1 MGLEQR
7 PWRWLPW
14 QVCQKHW
21 LPRTNFLRRVEYF
34 SWAITAY
41 SYSVPA
47 IFSEPSQCAG
57 GPDKRGTWGDPRPVE
72 ADRGRAGVDETFY
85 ILVATWWELLGI
97 FLANET
103 IRLQCSLT
111 QGYLHLFLTVTATRS
126 ASCAETKEEIVSKY
140 VIALNE
146 VKWDTHKSDLWP
158 AGCWPGQRRGLARGE
173 MILLKVNSW
182 NNSGASPQ
190 GRRPP
195 ICRLLRCKK
204 EKGLQEV
211 DTWITVSHN
220 VQWIKLP
227 GKSDPF
233 TVLEQ
238 GNQWLRF

>member
-1 MGLEQR
+1 M
-7 PWRWLPW
+7 WL
-14 QVCQKHW
+14 Q
-21 LPRTNFLRRVEYF
+21 
-34 SWAITAY
+34 
-41 SYSVPA
+41 
-47 IFSEPSQCAG
+47 
-57 GPDKRGTWGDPRPVE
+57 GT
-72 ADRGRAGVDETFY
+72 
-85 ILVATWWELLGI
+85 
-97 FLANET
+97 
-103 IRLQCSLT
+103 LT

-126 ASCAETKEEIVSKY
+126 ASSAETKEEIVSKY

-146 VKWDTHKSDLWP
+146 VKWDTHKSDVWP

-173 MILLKVNSW
+173 MILFKVNSW

-211 DTWITVSHN
+211 DAWIIVSYN

-233 TVLEQ
+233 TVVEL
-238 GNQWLRF
+238 GNQWLRFWIFFLLFVLVQCLNFLKCSKRTPTETKTLEPRWNCCFSL

>member
-1 MGLEQR
+1 M
-7 PWRWLPW
+7 P
-14 QVCQKHW
+14 V
-21 LPRTNFLRRVEYF
+21 
-34 SWAITAY
+34 
-41 SYSVPA
+41 

-72 ADRGRAGVDETFY
+72 ADKGRAGGDTRLL
-85 ILVATWWELLGI
+85 ISWWQLDGN
-97 FLANET
+97 FLAYCFGKSKDT
-103 IRLQCSLT
+103 TPVHT

-126 ASCAETKEEIVSKY
+126 ASSAETKEEIVSKY

-146 VKWDTHKSDLWP
+146 VKWDTHKSDVWP

-190 GRRPP
+190 GGRPP

-211 DTWITVSHN
+211 DTWIILFLTMFN
-220 VQWIKLP
+220 
-227 GKSDPF
+227 
-233 TVLEQ
+233 E
-238 GNQWLRF
+238 